1 MQTTRAGLAL
11 GLGLVEA
18 AASRAAD
25 APWRLPS
32 RAPANQ
38 WQRLVPPDIR
48 SARAR
53 GREQPEGAEQAIRE
67 TR

>member
-32 RAPANQ
+32 RAPADQ
-38 WQRLVPPDIR
+38 WQRLVPPESPVSAGPR
-48 SARAR
+48 ARATGR
-53 GREQPEGAEQAIRE
+53 G
-67 TR
+67 